1 VSEKGAAEL
10 FDAIGE
16 IWPEQWGSRNCDMA
30 FVLRRLLASI
40 PVIIGVTVIAFLLI
54 HLVPGDPAQAMLFGS
69 NASPQQ
75 IDDLRRQLGLTLPL
89 WQQYLSFLGELLHG
103 NLGTSYVTHNPVAYE
118 LVSRTPSTLALTGT
132 AMLVAVLVGV
142 PLGLMAGIRPNSW
155 LDNVAR
161 FVSFVGVAIPY
172 FFLSLLLVLV
182 FAFHL
187 NWLPAIDTGSANG
200 LILPAVSL
208 GWGYAAIL
216 TRLIRGRIIEEYRSE
231 YVKSAR
237 ARGCG
242 EWRVLLGHALRNS
255 SIPAITTIGLQFGN
269 ILTGAAI
276 TEVIF
281 GRAGLGS
288 FLATSITNK
297 NIPVVQG
304 AIVLIGV
311 AYVLI
316 NLVVDLLVGAV
327 DPRTRLAVATA

>member
-1 VSEKGAAEL
+1 
-10 FDAIGE
+10 
-16 IWPEQWGSRNCDMA
+16 MTY
-30 FVLRRLLASI
+30 VLRRFGAAV
-40 PVIIGVTVIAFLLI
+40 PVVLGITLVAFMLI
-54 HLVPGDPAQAMLFGS
+54 HAIPGDPAQIILFGA
-69 NASPQQ
+69 NACAEQ
-75 IDDLRRQLGLTLPL
+75 IAQLRSQLGLDRPL
-89 WQQYLSFLGELLHG
+89 LQQYLEFLGQLVRG
-103 NLGTSYVTHNPVAYE
+103 NLGTSYLTQNSVAHE
-118 LVSRTPSTLALTGT
+118 LLSRAPSTLILTAA
-132 AMLVAVLVGV
+132 AMVVAVVVGV
-142 PLGLMAGIRPNSW
+142 PLGLAAGARPNTL
-155 LDNVAR
+155 LDQAAR
-161 FVSFVGVAIPY
+161 GVSFLGVAIPY
-172 FFLSLLLVLV
+172 FFLALVLV
-182 FAFHL
+182 L
-187 NWLPAIDTGSANG
+187 LISVQLDWLPAIDDGTPKG

-288 FLATSITNK
+288 FLATSISTK

-304 AIVLIGV
+304 AIVVIGV
-311 AYVLI
+311 AYVAI
-316 NLVVDLLVGAV
+316 NLVVDVIVGAV
-327 DPRTRLAVATA
+327 DPRTRLAGSSR